1 MAKDLLKKMS
11 WIFAGKEFT
20 PEEKESRY
28 ELAREVRREIQRT
41 VPKYRQNTMYNLV
54 FFNLLTYT
62 NNYNRLQKAKLMEN
76 SSSVPN

>member
-11 WIFAGKEFT
+11 WIFSGKEFT

-28 ELAREVRREIQRT
+28 ELAREVRREIEKT
-41 VPKYRQNTMYNLV
+41 VPKYRQNTMYNLL

-62 NNYNRLQKAKLMEN
+62 NNYNRIQKAKLIVN

>member
-1 MAKDLLKKMS
+1 MANDLLKKMS

-28 ELAREVRREIQRT
+28 ELAREVRRDIRKT
-41 VPKYRQNTMYNLV
+41 VPKYRQQTMYNLV

-62 NNYNRLQKAKLMEN
+62 NAYNRTQKVDEIKN
-76 SSSVPN
+76 FSSITN

>member
-1 MAKDLLKKMS
+1 MANNLLKKMS

-28 ELAREVRREIQRT
+28 ELAREVRREIDKTIPR
-41 VPKYRQNTMYNLV
+41 YRQNTMYNLL

-62 NNYNRLQKAKLMEN
+62 NKYNRLQKAKLIVD

>member
-11 WIFAGKEFT
+11 WIFVGKEFT

-28 ELAREVRREIQRT
+28 ELAREVRREIEKT
-41 VPKYRQNTMYNLV
+41 VPKYRQQTMYNLV

-62 NNYNRLQKAKLMEN
+62 NAYNRAQKVDEIKN
-76 SSSVPN
+76 SSSITN